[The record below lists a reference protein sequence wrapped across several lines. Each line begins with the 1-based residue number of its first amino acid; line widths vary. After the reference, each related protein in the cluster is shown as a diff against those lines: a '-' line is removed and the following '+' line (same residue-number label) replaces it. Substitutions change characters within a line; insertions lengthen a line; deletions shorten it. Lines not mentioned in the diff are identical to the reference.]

1 MKNKVLKKMILMLF
15 VLVIILSL
23 TSCFSVIRSIRS
35 IRERVS
41 SDRAKQ
47 TTTVEYTQK
56 ITSKSLTQTQETS
69 QTMTGSPEETF
80 EAESVE
86 ESIEIETETNTTP
99 ETSQEVETTVPP
111 EQTENE
117 EPTQL
122 YNDDGLLNA
131 KAFTTDRII
140 EEGPLYPRRK
150 DFDPQFIKDALAYFP
165 EVAGGNEFDESIAH
179 ILRKRDV
186 QQPFRI
192 RRYNVGED
200 DQVVLDQIFPAIES
214 LTGLNL
220 TYTDSSQSDM
230 DIHIVPLDDF
240 ESIFGNNYVPG
251 NWGFIS
257 YYWDSN
263 EVIYYAQM
271 AVANDV
277 NTREEMNHLIIE
289 EFVQGLGLP
298 NDSYRYDD
306 SIFQQEW
313 TTVQEPS
320 PIDWLLLEFVYRP
333 ELKPGMRISQCVE
346 ILEKLYLD

>member
-1 MKNKVLKKMILMLF
+1 MKNKVLKKMIVML
-15 VLVIILSL
+15 LVTMMILSL
-23 TSCFSVIRSIRS
+23 TSCFSIIRSIRKV
-35 IRERVS
+35 RERVNS
-41 SDRAKQ
+41 VRTKQ
-47 TTTVEYTQK
+47 TTVENTQE
-56 ITSKSLTQTQETS
+56 ITSETSLGIEKTRDIATTAQIETTAAHTQEQTETQTEEHTEIETS
-69 QTMTGSPEETF
+69 Q
-80 EAESVE
+80 A
-86 ESIEIETETNTTP
+86 
-99 ETSQEVETTVPP
+99 VETT
-111 EQTENE
+111 
-117 EPTQL
+117 EPIETTQI

-131 KAFTTDRII
+131 KAFTTNRII

-150 DFDPQFIKDALAYFP
+150 DFDPQFIKDALEYFP
-165 EVAGGNEFDESIAH
+165 EVAGGNEFDESIEH

-192 RRYNVGED
+192 KRFNVGED
-200 DQVVLDQIFPAIES
+200 DQAVLDQIFPAVEL

-220 TYTDSSQSDM
+220 SYTDSSQSDM
-230 DIHIVPLDDF
+230 DIHIAPLDDF

-257 YYWDSN
+257 YYWDPN
-263 EVIYYAQM
+263 ETIYYAQM

-298 NDSYRYDD
+298 NDSYRYED

-313 TTVQEPS
+313 TRVQEPS

-333 ELKPGMRISQCVE
+333 ELKSGMRISQCVE
-346 ILEKLYLD
+346 ILENLYLD